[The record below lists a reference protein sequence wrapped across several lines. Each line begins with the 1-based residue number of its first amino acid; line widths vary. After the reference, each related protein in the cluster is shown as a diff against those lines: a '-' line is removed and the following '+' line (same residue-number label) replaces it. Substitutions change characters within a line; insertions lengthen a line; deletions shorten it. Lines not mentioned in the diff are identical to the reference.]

1 MFLKLKHLIISS
13 LTYIN
18 IRHGTELFK
27 WSFNLINFGG
37 MDDMNN
43 KSCLN

>member
-1 MFLKLKHLIISS
+1 MFLKLQHLIISS

-18 IRHGTELFK
+18 IRPGTELFK
-27 WSFNLINFGG
+27 WSFTLINFGS

-43 KSCLN
+43 KLCLN